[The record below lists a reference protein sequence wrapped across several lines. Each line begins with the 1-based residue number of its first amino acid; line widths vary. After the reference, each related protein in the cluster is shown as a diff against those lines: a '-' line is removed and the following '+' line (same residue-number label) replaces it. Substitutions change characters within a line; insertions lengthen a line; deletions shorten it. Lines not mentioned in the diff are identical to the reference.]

1 MWFVTPTFTAI
12 LEELMQATKLAFDQE
27 QAQAFLKALGY
38 NNFNQIRVRAFL
50 PGDAKQ
56 KDSGRKA
63 DGLKPS
69 QVEEWQAEGR
79 GVYFVVN
86 GWGHTDAEVQD
97 CRAIFYEH
105 DDLDKEI
112 QLGLWESLGLPHPTV
127 QVDTGGKSIH
137 SYWVF
142 KEPISVADW
151 RLLQTDLLEMADAD
165 RKLKN
170 PSRVMRLAGAWHISA
185 KGTTQSKIVSCLGD
199 HYSYGLLRKAI
210 PRQKP
215 EATPLL
221 EATQSPSMKWDE
233 IRVPIDETIDLEI
246 CLSKESRNLLSGIS
260 EGGRNDAGAK
270 LARDLLGTAS
280 YLQSIGQRFNGDP
293 EDLLYDFAARCNP
306 PLPTREIDQI
316 IKSAKSSRPSSSC
329 PPNAIDSCIQSW
341 KWRQIKQER
350 QDLRQHSQAVN
361 IPAPEPEKTQER
373 LEKTLSEFEG
383 VVAKLAEI
391 STISGKAKQFYDY
404 TKFRKEIGLSDRELK
419 QIWQL
424 SQLEHQPFNAICVH
438 EFIGSDPESRKWLIP
453 KFIPSGSLMI
463 WYAEGG
469 KGKTLCAY
477 DAVRCIASGSDW
489 LGSRVHQSNKCL
501 IIQTEES
508 KADTQDRLII
518 QGYLE
523 SVPANQV
530 LISNKFTFSQIDEL
544 AEFIKKHGIMLVVV
558 DSLTTANQDNSAGE
572 NDVAYGNAILEL
584 RDKIVNPLGCAV
596 LIIHHENKNFSM
608 RGSSAIK
615 ANVDFVVRL
624 HSGGSEDKLSKT
636 ERILEL
642 EKARGGIMGR
652 YVINLNTFDYH
663 WSLVG
668 EVDEYGNRKVM
679 DNRLAIA
686 IYNHLE
692 LNPGKEFTTKEIFND
707 LDQQFLMDVIRSEVE
722 VLRRIGEIGGR
733 YKQVTLEDG
742 SRFGYWKYYAIH
754 SEAQATEVISVVQEI
769 ELDDEIEEEF

>member
-1 MWFVTPTFTAI
+1 MCAHVAYYGV
-12 LEELMQATKLAFDQE
+12 
-27 QAQAFLKALGY
+27 AL
-38 NNFNQIRVRAFL
+38 
-50 PGDAKQ
+50 
-56 KDSGRKA
+56 
-63 DGLKPS
+63 
-69 QVEEWQAEGR
+69 
-79 GVYFVVN
+79 
-86 GWGHTDAEVQD
+86 
-97 CRAIFYEH
+97 
-105 DDLDKEI
+105 
-112 QLGLWESLGLPHPTV
+112 
-127 QVDTGGKSIH
+127 
-137 SYWVF
+137 
-142 KEPISVADW
+142 VA
-151 RLLQTDLLEMADAD
+151 
-165 RKLKN
+165 
-170 PSRVMRLAGAWHISA
+170 
-185 KGTTQSKIVSCLGD
+185 C
-199 HYSYGLLRKAI
+199 
-210 PRQKP
+210 
-215 EATPLL
+215 
-221 EATQSPSMKWDE
+221 
-233 IRVPIDETIDLEI
+233 
-246 CLSKESRNLLSGIS
+246 
-260 EGGRNDAGAK
+260 
-270 LARDLLGTAS
+270 
-280 YLQSIGQRFNGDP
+280 F
-293 EDLLYDFAARCNP
+293 
-306 PLPTREIDQI
+306 
-316 IKSAKSSRPSSSC
+316 
-329 PPNAIDSCIQSW
+329 
-341 KWRQIKQER
+341 
-350 QDLRQHSQAVN
+350 
-361 IPAPEPEKTQER
+361 
-373 LEKTLSEFEG
+373 
-383 VVAKLAEI
+383 
-391 STISGKAKQFYDY
+391 
-404 TKFRKEIGLSDRELK
+404 
-419 QIWQL
+419 
-424 SQLEHQPFNAICVH
+424 
-438 EFIGSDPESRKWLIP
+438 
-453 KFIPSGSLMI
+453 
-463 WYAEGG
+463 
-469 KGKTLCAY
+469 
-477 DAVRCIASGSDW
+477 RCIASGSDW
-489 LGSRVHQSNKCL
+489 LGSRVHQPNKCL

-668 EVDEYGNRKVM
+668 EVDEYGNRKVI
-679 DNRLAIA
+679 DNRLATA

-692 LNPGKEFTTKEIFND
+692 LNQGKEFTTKEIFND
-707 LDQQFLMDVIRSEVE
+707 LDQQFLMDVVRSEVE